1 MIHVSQ
7 STPQTTKKQPT
18 SGLYR
23 LQKPKPVPVS
33 PTIAD
38 PNQLVASLSDKEKKI
53 LNYITYWLSNKG
65 YCDSSI
71 PQIASAVECGETT
84 VSRALA
90 RFKDLKLIYVIQRFN
105 LSNFTYLNPYI
116 TQNFTWYSAFAKI
129 LVWIPQLVLSVSL
142 LSSCGTN
149 KGDLSGNKS
158 IFTTTTPLLER
169 VSMGSSTYA
178 KATADRSKGNFG
190 GVGVGVDK
198 KVSDMKQFDAEK
210 GHQCAKIARA
220 LLKRGAQL
228 TQDEI
233 RNLLAYDK
241 EILERV
247 SKAMRETK
255 NIRNPSAFFFGL
267 ARKFQ
272 QESGIPLDWDTVQRV
287 RHCGVRLVSDE
298 EIANPGLI
306 LAEYKEP
313 DPKKGT
319 GDNPSYS
326 EQVRKSMAEEKAAA
340 DARKGKQLSLDERI
354 IETQGTIA
362 KLETATG
369 LAKQYA
375 DILLPK
381 FRRTLEELTA
391 ERNGVVKTEPVRAQA
406 PVLTQ
411 PEVKQWIQTLIKVDE
426 FKAKEKESAYSH
438 PDTPPSVQKS
448 ILEASSFTNEE
459 PIEEISDEEA
469 LYYSGQ
475 CDPFAETENV

>member
-1 MIHVSQ
+1 MIY
-7 STPQTTKKQPT
+7 TT
-18 SGLYR
+18 
-23 LQKPKPVPVS
+23 
-33 PTIAD
+33 
-38 PNQLVASLSDKEKKI
+38 
-53 LNYITYWLSNKG
+53 
-65 YCDSSI
+65 
-71 PQIASAVECGETT
+71 
-84 VSRALA
+84 
-90 RFKDLKLIYVIQRFN
+90 QRFN
-105 LSNFTYLNPYI
+105 QSNFTYLNPYI
-116 TQNFTWYSAFAKI
+116 TQNYTWYSAFAKI
-129 LVWIPQLVLSVSL
+129 LVWIPKLVLSVSL
-142 LSSCGTN
+142 LSSCQAKEQN
-149 KGDLSGNKS
+149 LSGNKS

-169 VSMGSSTYA
+169 VSMGS
-178 KATADRSKGNFG
+178 SKGNFG

-210 GHQCAKIARA
+210 GHQCARIARA

-319 GDNPSYS
+319 SDNPSYS

-354 IETQGTIA
+354 VETQGTIA

-391 ERNGVVKTEPVRAQA
+391 ERNGVVAIRPVSPAQA

-411 PEVKQWIQTLIKVDE
+411 PEVKQWIQTLVKVDE
-426 FKAKEKESAYSH
+426 FKSKEKESVYSH

-448 ILEASSFTNEE
+448 ILEASSFTNEIE

-475 CDPFAETENV
+475 RDPFAETENV